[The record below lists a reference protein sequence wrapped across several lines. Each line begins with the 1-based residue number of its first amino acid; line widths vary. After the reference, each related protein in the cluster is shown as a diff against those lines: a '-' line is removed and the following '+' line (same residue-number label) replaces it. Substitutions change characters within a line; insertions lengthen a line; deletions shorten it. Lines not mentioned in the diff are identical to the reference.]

1 MRAFL
6 PLLALLAG
14 CGGCAS
20 VPGVPTHD
28 ELRALS
34 LRLEWS
40 ETVCTGTPVA
50 ADVVRTAEH
59 CVQGGLLLVNGT
71 AVSVVNV
78 SKVTTDVVDLTIAG
92 QKFDTWATQGPPLK
106 QGDRVRFWGN
116 PMGEPDVYREGYV
129 SKVGTEAVFIDA
141 TICRGDSGS
150 GIWNA
155 AGQLVGVVS
164 MMTDAAGCTFAVSF
178 ADALSGHKPTQ

>member
-20 VPGVPTHD
+20 VPEVPTHD

-34 LRLEWS
+34 LRLEWP

-50 ADVVRTAEH
+50 ADVIRTAAH
-59 CVQGGLLLVNGT
+59 CLAGAGLIVNGNMV
-71 AVSVVNV
+71 AIVAI
-78 SKVTTDVVDLTIAG
+78 KPITTDVVDITIAG
-92 QKFDTWATQGPPLK
+92 QRFDTWAVQGPPLK
-106 QGDRVRFWGN
+106 QGDRVRWFGN

-129 SKVGTEAVFIDA
+129 SKVGKEAVFIDA

-150 GIWNA
+150 GIWNE

-164 MMTDAAGCTFAVSF
+164 MMTDGAGCTYAVSF
-178 ADALSGHKPTQ
+178 VEP

>member
-1 MRAFL
+1 MRASL
-6 PLLALLAG
+6 LLLALLAG

-20 VPGVPTHD
+20 VPEVPSHD

-34 LRLEWS
+34 LRLEWP

-50 ADVVRTAEH
+50 ADVIRTAAH
-59 CVQGGLLLVNGT
+59 CLAGGLLIVNGT
-71 AVSVVNV
+71 AVAVVGV
-78 SKVTTDVVDLTIAG
+78 KPITTDVVDLTIAG
-92 QKFDTWATQGPPLK
+92 QRFDRWAVQGPALK
-106 QGDRVRFWGN
+106 QGDRVRWWGN

-129 SKVGTEAVFIDA
+129 SKVGREAVFIDA

-150 GIWNA
+150 GIFNA

-164 MMTDAAGCTFAVSF
+164 MMTDAAGCTFMVSF
-178 ADALSGHKPTQ
+178 N